1 MLFPLQNPYWALEIL
16 AFHQTSSSLADLH
29 VMFLISI
36 SSQVMGIWLLG
47 AGVPFRYK
55 PSPRAVTN
63 STSATHNHP
72 SSDHNTTRS
81 TDLLAC
87 PSERI
92 ARCFPVKLAVP
103 PTMNSAV
110 ASDSPQGKCSWLLP
124 LPHAEHSNA
133 QDHDHHLVRV
143 IEQFLCIANSTTR
156 FQSEIENSRQ
166 LVEAAELEAETLGP
180 RSIAQVRR
188 EKMLQQ
194 SQSSSSADSS
204 ASGAAK
210 APESAQDLADGAAG
224 KHVFFPIMFSN
235 AKNMKKFMKHIFVQC
250 CAVLICVMFLL
261 IFSFA
266 ARNGLTV
273 AAVWACRWEGKLRWG
288 MHKISQ
294 LSFVGDAASA
304 AGGVVPM
311 HSDASVGA
319 SKAGNAPGG
328 ANKLTAGVP
337 TTRPASDYLLVGVH
351 HVPRASLSPAGSID
365 VPVTLRL
372 RSLCPEPLS
381 VTLAALDHA
390 PSEATARLMHPGPSY
405 VYNDQPEVTLTKES
419 DHGMRWNGK
428 TQHIGIVLAP
438 NATKDVDV
446 AAYFT
451 KAGVYD
457 LNRFVALLLLN

>member
-1 MLFPLQNPYWALEIL
+1 
-16 AFHQTSSSLADLH
+16 
-29 VMFLISI
+29 
-36 SSQVMGIWLLG
+36 MGIWLLG

-55 PSPRAVTN
+55 PSPRAITN
-63 STSATHNHP
+63 PNTPTTG
-72 SSDHNTTRS
+72 SDHNSTRS
-81 TDLLAC
+81 VDLLAC

-103 PTMNSAV
+103 PTSAS
-110 ASDSPQGKCSWLLP
+110 ASDSASVVAPHSPAGKCSWLLP
-124 LPHAEHSNA
+124 LPLPHAQSNHSS
-133 QDHDHHLVRV
+133 DHDHHLVRV

-188 EKMLQQ
+188 EKMQQ
-194 SQSSSSADSS
+194 LSQSNSAENNGGGST
-204 ASGAAK
+204 GAAK
-210 APESAQDLADGAAG
+210 APESAQDLANGAAG
-224 KHVFFPIMFSN
+224 TCILIFMPFLGPCRRSALGLLCQLSSFLLYFPLFCSFFSN
-235 AKNMKKFMKHIFVQC
+235 
-250 CAVLICVMFLL
+250 LP
-261 IFSFA
+261 

-288 MHKISQ
+288 MHKVSQ

-304 AGGVVPM
+304 AGGVMPV
-311 HSDASVGA
+311 HSDSAAAGA
-319 SKAGNAPGG
+319 GKAGA
-328 ANKLTAGVP
+328 ANKIAPVSTNGSVA
-337 TTRPASDYLLVGVH
+337 RPASDFLLVGVH
-351 HVPRASLSPAGSID
+351 HAPTASLGVSGSTD

-372 RSLCPEPLS
+372 RSLCAEPLS

-390 PSEATARLMHPGPSY
+390 PSEATNRLLHAGPSY

-419 DHGMRWNGK
+419 DHGVRWNGK

-438 NATKDVDV
+438 NATKDIDV

-457 LNRFVALLLLN
+457 LNRYFLLLNSVFICNYCYDTL